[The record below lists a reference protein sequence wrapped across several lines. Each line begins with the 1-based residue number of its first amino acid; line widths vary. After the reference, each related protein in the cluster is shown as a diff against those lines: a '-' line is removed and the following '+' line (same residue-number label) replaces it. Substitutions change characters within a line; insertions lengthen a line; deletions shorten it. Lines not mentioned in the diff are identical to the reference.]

1 MQKSLLLAIFLSFA
15 VYGVAQEHEEETPTE
30 LGSELPSEP
39 ASQEAV
45 NLAKEACE
53 TWAVADEIPESDLG
67 DYMRTCIDDE
77 LEYHG
82 YRPLNAR
89 SGSN

>member
-1 MQKSLLLAIFLSFA
+1 MQKSLLLAMFLLFA
-15 VYGVAQEHEEETPTE
+15 VYGAALENDEEIPAE
-30 LGSELPSEP
+30 LDTELPSEP
-39 ASQEAV
+39 APQEAV

-53 TWAVADEIPESDLG
+53 TWAVADEIPEAELG
-67 DYMRTCIDDE
+67 EYMRTCIDDE